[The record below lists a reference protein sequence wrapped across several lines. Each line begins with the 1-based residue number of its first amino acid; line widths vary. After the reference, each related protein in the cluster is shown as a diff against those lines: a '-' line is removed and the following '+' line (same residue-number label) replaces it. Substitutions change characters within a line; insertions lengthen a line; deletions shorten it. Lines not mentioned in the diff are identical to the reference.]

1 MWSKIGK
8 VQLRTG
14 EIMEILMVKAP
25 DGNYEIDRSGKN
37 KVRRTGPR
45 RKTRCLVETGVR
57 GERTKANQ
65 T

>member
-25 DGNYEIDRSGKN
+25 DGNYEIDRSGK
-37 KVRRTGPR
+37 K
-45 RKTRCLVETGVR
+45 
-57 GERTKANQ
+57 
-65 T
+65 